1 YIKKDPPKGTGV
13 TCPKCKQGE
22 LVQKR
27 TRRGKVFY
35 SCNRYPDCDMAVW
48 SMPLPDPCPHCGG
61 LLTAQARDKAKCVT
75 CGSVVQDG
83 VLVKVVSVPDADGA
97 EGAESTPAAAGSEG
111 NGSGRCATPPA
122 RPTRGDACPAWPTR
136 SPPSGAPSPRP

>member
-1 YIKKDPPKGTGV
+1 
-13 TCPKCKQGE
+13 TCPKCGKGE

-48 SMPLPDPCPHCGG
+48 SMPLPDPCPNCGG
-61 LLTAQARDKAKCVT
+61 LLTAQARDRAKCVA

-83 VLVKVVSVPDADGA
+83 GVVKVGTVADEAGGAEPVATPTGAGA
-97 EGAESTPAAAGSEG
+97 EG
-111 NGSGRCATPPA
+111 NGPGTS
-122 RPTRGDACPAWPTR
+122 
-136 SPPSGAPSPRP
+136 S